1 MTLTQWLEGG
11 GTVLLGVVM
20 LVVAK
25 YFAISDLSAP
35 GTAVII
41 LGVGYLGGNVR
52 ATAKQQ

>member
-25 YFAISDLSAP
+25 YFAISDLSTP